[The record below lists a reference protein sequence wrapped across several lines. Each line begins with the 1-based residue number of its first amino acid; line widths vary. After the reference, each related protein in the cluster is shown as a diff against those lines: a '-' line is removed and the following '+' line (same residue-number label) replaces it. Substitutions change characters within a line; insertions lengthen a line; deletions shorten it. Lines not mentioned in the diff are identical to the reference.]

1 MAPETPQQKLSSDDL
16 SDLDVQVEH
25 QIAETARI
33 TDKDL
38 RLMKAMVQLIKD
50 NPPAMHQIFDL
61 PWRTNDS
68 AERILKSPSSTV
80 PPNVSKLDFPP
91 LPFPTARKRW
101 EIELSFL
108 LGIVRIYLL
117 IGAGN
122 PPSRMHAS
130 IDKYT
135 SSL

>member
-91 LPFPTARKRW
+91 LPFPTCTD
-101 EIELSFL
+101 LS
-108 LGIVRIYLL
+108 
-117 IGAGN
+117 
-122 PPSRMHAS
+122 PHWSWKP
-130 IDKYT
+130 T
-135 SSL
+135 